1 MTCCQRSRSTR
12 ISPLHLALEHPSV
25 RCGCSAPGRRGP
37 PLRAWN
43 LHRART
49 DGRDFSITADQTA
62 RQRQMID
69 KFHPRGVR
77 AAAALALAL
86 RERNISLGQVA
97 SFLTEV
103 PKAEQIA
110 FAALHGVDRTELT
123 ATASAFAQWSG
134 QSAPLAA

>member
-1 MTCCQRSRSTR
+1 MTDPTTICVLTT
-12 ISPLHLALEHPSV
+12 V
-25 RCGCSAPGRRGP
+25 NAPYTS
-37 PLRAWN
+37 N
-43 LHRART
+43 V
-49 DGRDFSITADQTA
+49 D
-62 RQRQMID
+62 
-69 KFHPRGVR
+69 
-77 AAAALALAL
+77 AAALALAL

-134 QSAPLAA
+134 QSALLAA